1 VEGTTLVNSVVV
13 DEPELSHNGFLNGWV
28 AAGSHNG
35 DLGEGGEKLRVTQK
49 THLGKG
55 EGEEGSL
62 RECDSYRK
70 LTY

>member
-1 VEGTTLVNSVVV
+1 MEGTTLVNSVVV

-35 DLGEGGEKLRVTQK
+35 DLGREAQSDTEDS
-49 THLGKG
+49 LGKG
-55 EGEEGSL
+55 GGGRWEEGSL